1 MHILITGG
9 AGFIGS
15 NLTEYHLA
23 QGHKVHAIDDLSTG
37 NLDNL
42 TPFLSNPDFRFGQ
55 DDILTW
61 SGLEKAVT
69 WADRIYHLAA
79 VVGVFRV
86 LENPVKVLA
95 INIAA
100 TERVLR
106 MAHAGNW
113 SPQILLASSSEVYG
127 NGLQHPRP
135 TVPSGLGHTVE
146 EEQPEQLVEDFSEDM
161 EPMVGSSAVSRW
173 NYATSKLAA
182 EAMGLSYARKFGSHL
197 VAARLFNT
205 IGPRQRG
212 RYGMVVPRFVHQA
225 TSGQPITVYGD
236 GRQMRSFCDV
246 RDTVAALDLLLNNP
260 ASGGEI
266 VNVGNNRE
274 ISILELAELVR
285 ALAGSSSKID
295 FIPHDEAYSEKFVET
310 QRRKP
315 NLEKFFRLTGY
326 HHQWSLEATISDL
339 IARQKKI
346 ITG

>member
-23 QGHKVHAIDDLSTG
+23 QGHKVHVVDDLSTG
-37 NLDNL
+37 SADNL
-42 TPFLSNPDFRFGQ
+42 TTFLSNPDFRFGQ

-61 SGLEKAVT
+61 NGLEKAVT

-95 INIAA
+95 TNIAA
-100 TERVLR
+100 TERILR

-113 SPQILLASSSEVYG
+113 RPQILLASSSEVYG
-127 NGLQHPRP
+127 NGLQSPRLA
-135 TVPSGLGHTVE
+135 VPSGLAHHPGDE
-146 EEQPEQLVEDFSEDM
+146 EPRQQLVEEFCEDM

-182 EAMGLSYARKFGSHL
+182 EAMGLSYARKFDSFL
-197 VAARLFNT
+197 VVARLFNT
-205 IGPRQRG
+205 IGPRQTG
-212 RYGMVVPRFVHQA
+212 RYGMVVPRFVKQA
-225 TSGQPITVYGD
+225 TSGQPITVFGN

-246 RDTVAALDLLLNNP
+246 RDTIAALDLLLNNP
-260 ASGGEI
+260 ASCGQI

-274 ISILELAELVR
+274 ISILELAELIR
-285 ALAGSSSKID
+285 SLAGSSSPIE

-326 HHQWSLEATISDL
+326 RHQWSLEATISDL
-339 IARQKKI
+339 IARQRS
-346 ITG
+346 